1 MKTRFA
7 ALAIAAAMAVSAL
20 TGCGSGNLNSDD
32 VVAEFGDTKIKAGVA
47 EFYARYQQASYEAY
61 YMPYYG
67 DNMWTTEVS
76 DGSTYEDSVKNNALD
91 TLKTMYVLETHM
103 DEYNVEY
110 TSDDE
115 AAVAEAAQAFV
126 DANDGEALSASAG
139 NIENVKEVLKL
150 ITIQRKMYN
159 AMIEDA
165 DTEVSDDE
173 AAQKSMSYAFFSFE
187 TTDDSGNKT
196 TLDDDGKVALKET
209 AMNFQTEAANGTKTF
224 EECAEKAGVE
234 AQTATF
240 DSDTT
245 SPSTDL
251 IKAADVLG
259 EGQVTDVIETD
270 SGYYVAKVTSM
281 LDREATDAKKTSIIS
296 ERQQTLYNDLCKE
309 WVDDADITVHENVWK
324 KLDFT
329 KHGVTMKTQSNTDN
343 TESGSDSTTDSNTDS
358 NTDNTESGTDTNTET
373 NSATESNK

>member
-270 SGYYVAKVTSM
+270 SGYYVAQVTSM

-296 ERQQTLYNDLCKE
+296 ERQQTLYSDLCKE
-309 WVDDADITVHENVWK
+309 WVEAADITVHENVWK

-343 TESGSDSTTDSNTDS
+343 TESGSDSTTDSNTD
-358 NTDNTESGTDTNTET
+358 NTESGTDTNTEP

>member
-139 NIENVKEVLKL
+139 DIENVKEVLKL

-187 TTDDSGNKT
+187 TTDNSGNKT

-270 SGYYVAKVTSM
+270 SGYYVAQVTSM

-296 ERQQTLYNDLCKE
+296 ERQQTLYSDLCKE

-343 TESGSDSTTDSNTDS
+343 TESGSDSTTDSNTD
-358 NTDNTESGTDTNTET
+358 NTESGTDTNTET

>member
-196 TLDDDGKVALKET
+196 TLDDDGKGALKET
-209 AMNFQTEAANGTKTF
+209 AKNFQTEAANGTKTF

-296 ERQQTLYNDLCKE
+296 ERQQTLYSDLCKE
-309 WVDDADITVHENVWK
+309 WVEAADITVHENVWK

-343 TESGSDSTTDSNTDS
+343 TESGSDSTTDSNTD
-358 NTDNTESGTDTNTET
+358 NTESGTDTNTET

>member
-309 WVDDADITVHENVWK
+309 WVDDADVTVHENVWK

-343 TESGSDSTTDSNTDS
+343 TESGSDSTTDSNTD
-358 NTDNTESGTDTNTET
+358 NTESGTDTNTET

>member
-270 SGYYVAKVTSM
+270 SGYYVAQVTSM

-296 ERQQTLYNDLCKE
+296 ERQQTLYSDLCKE
-309 WVDDADITVHENVWK
+309 WVEAADITVHENVWK

-343 TESGSDSTTDSNTDS
+343 TESSSDSTTDS

>member
-139 NIENVKEVLKL
+139 DIENVKEVLKL

-270 SGYYVAKVTSM
+270 SGYYVAQVTSM

-296 ERQQTLYNDLCKE
+296 ERQQTLYSDLCKE
-309 WVDDADITVHENVWK
+309 WVEAADITVHENVWK

-343 TESGSDSTTDSNTDS
+343 TESGSDSTTDSNTD
-358 NTDNTESGTDTNTET
+358 NTESGTDTNTET

>member
-67 DNMWTTEVS
+67 ENMWTTEVS

-343 TESGSDSTTDSNTDS
+343 TESGSDSTTDSNTD
-358 NTDNTESGTDTNTET
+358 NTESGTDTNTET

>member
-7 ALAIAAAMAVSAL
+7 ALAIAAAMVVSAL

-270 SGYYVAKVTSM
+270 SGYYVAQVTSM

-343 TESGSDSTTDSNTDS
+343 TESGSDSTTDSNTD
-358 NTDNTESGTDTNTET
+358 NTESGTDTNTET

>member
-139 NIENVKEVLKL
+139 DIENVKEVLKL

-270 SGYYVAKVTSM
+270 SGYYVAQVTSM

-309 WVDDADITVHENVWK
+309 WVDDADITVHENVWT

-343 TESGSDSTTDSNTDS
+343 TESGSDSTTDSNTD
-358 NTDNTESGTDTNTET
+358 NTESGTDTNTET

>member
-224 EECAEKAGVE
+224 EECAEEAGVE

-270 SGYYVAKVTSM
+270 SGYYVAQVTSM

-296 ERQQTLYNDLCKE
+296 ERQQTLYSDLCKE
-309 WVDDADITVHENVWK
+309 WVEAADITVHENVWK

-343 TESGSDSTTDSNTDS
+343 TESGSDSTTDSNTD
-358 NTDNTESGTDTNTET
+358 NTESGTDTNTET

>member
-32 VVAEFGDTKIKAGVA
+32 VVAEFEDTKIKAGVA

-103 DEYNVEY
+103 DEYKVEY

-270 SGYYVAKVTSM
+270 SGYYVAQVTNM

-296 ERQQTLYNDLCKE
+296 ERQQTLYSDLCKE
-309 WVDDADITVHENVWK
+309 WVEAADITVHENVWK

-343 TESGSDSTTDSNTDS
+343 TESGSDSTTDSNTD
-358 NTDNTESGTDTNTET
+358 NTESGTDTNTET

>member
-47 EFYARYQQASYEAY
+47 EFYARYQQASYEAS

-173 AAQKSMSYAFFSFE
+173 AAQKSMRYAFFSFE
-187 TTDDSGNKT
+187 TTDDSGKKT

-259 EGQVTDVIETD
+259 KGQVTDVIETD
-270 SGYYVAKVTSM
+270 SGYYVAQVTSM

-343 TESGSDSTTDSNTDS
+343 TESGSDSTTNS

>member
-32 VVAEFGDTKIKAGVA
+32 VVAEFEDTKIKAGVA

-296 ERQQTLYNDLCKE
+296 ERQQTLYSDLCKE
-309 WVDDADITVHENVWK
+309 WVEAADITVHENVWK

-343 TESGSDSTTDSNTDS
+343 TESGSDSTTDSNTD
-358 NTDNTESGTDTNTET
+358 NTESGTDTNTET

>member
-343 TESGSDSTTDSNTDS
+343 TESGSESTTDT
-358 NTDNTESGTDTNTET
+358 NTDNTESGTDTNTEN
-373 NSATESNK
+373 NSETESNK

>member
-7 ALAIAAAMAVSAL
+7 ALAIAAAMVVSAL

-139 NIENVKEVLKL
+139 DIENVKEVLKL

-270 SGYYVAKVTSM
+270 SGYYVAQVTSM

-343 TESGSDSTTDSNTDS
+343 TESGSDSTTDSNTD
-358 NTDNTESGTDTNTET
+358 NTESGTDTNTET

>member
-20 TGCGSGNLNSDD
+20 TGCGGGNLNSDD

-270 SGYYVAKVTSM
+270 SGYYVAQVTSM

-296 ERQQTLYNDLCKE
+296 ERQQTLYSDLCKE
-309 WVDDADITVHENVWK
+309 WVEAADITVHENVWK

-343 TESGSDSTTDSNTDS
+343 TESGSDSTTDSNTD
-358 NTDNTESGTDTNTET
+358 NTESGTDTNTET

>member
-32 VVAEFGDTKIKAGVA
+32 VVAEFEDTKIKAGVA

-343 TESGSDSTTDSNTDS
+343 TESGSDSTTDSNTD
-358 NTDNTESGTDTNTET
+358 NTESGTDTNTET

>member
-67 DNMWTTEVS
+67 ENMWTTEVS
-76 DGSTYEDSVKNNALD
+76 DGNTYEDSVKNNALD

-103 DEYNVEY
+103 DEYKVEY

-115 AAVAEAAQAFV
+115 ASVEKAAQAFV
-126 DANDGEALSASAG
+126 DANDEEALSASAG
-139 NIENVKEVLKL
+139 DLENVKEVLKL

-165 DTEVSDDE
+165 DTDVSDEE
-173 AAQKSMSYAFFSFE
+173 AAQKSMNYVFFSFE
-187 TTDDSGNKT
+187 TKDDSGNKT
-196 TLDDDGKVALKET
+196 TLSDDEKVTLKET
-209 AMNFQTEAANGTKTF
+209 AMNFQTEVANGTKTF
-224 EECAEKAGVE
+224 EECAEEAGVE

-240 DSDTT
+240 DSDST
-245 SPSTDL
+245 SPTTDL

-270 SGYYVAKVTSM
+270 SGYYVAKVTS
-281 LDREATDAKKTSIIS
+281 LFDREATDAKKTSIVS

-329 KHGVTMKTQSNTDN
+329 KHGVAMKTQSSTDDTENTKSE
-343 TESGSDSTTDSNTDS
+343 TNTDS
-358 NTDNTESGTDTNTET
+358 ESGTEGNSNTE
-373 NSATESNK
+373 K

>member
-270 SGYYVAKVTSM
+270 SGYYVAQVTSM

-343 TESGSDSTTDSNTDS
+343 TESGSDSTTDSNTD
-358 NTDNTESGTDTNTET
+358 NTESGTDTNTET

>member
-126 DANDGEALSASAG
+126 DANDDSALSASAG
-139 NIENVKEVLKL
+139 DIENVKEVLKL

-270 SGYYVAKVTSM
+270 SGYYVAQVTSM

-296 ERQQTLYNDLCKE
+296 ERQQTLYSDLCKE
-309 WVDDADITVHENVWK
+309 WVEAADITVHENVWK

-343 TESGSDSTTDSNTDS
+343 TESGSDSTTDSNTD
-358 NTDNTESGTDTNTET
+358 NTESGTDTNTET

>member
-67 DNMWTTEVS
+67 ENMWTTEVS

-343 TESGSDSTTDSNTDS
+343 TESGSDSATDS

>member
-139 NIENVKEVLKL
+139 DIENVKEVLKL

-209 AMNFQTEAANGTKTF
+209 AMSFQTEAANGTKTF

-343 TESGSDSTTDSNTDS
+343 TESGSDSTTDSNTD
-358 NTDNTESGTDTNTET
+358 NTESGTDTNTET

>member
-343 TESGSDSTTDSNTDS
+343 TESGSDSTTDSNTD
-358 NTDNTESGTDTNTET
+358 NTESGTDTNTET

>member
-47 EFYARYQQASYEAY
+47 EFYARYQQASYEAS

-270 SGYYVAKVTSM
+270 SGYYVAQVTSM

-343 TESGSDSTTDSNTDS
+343 TESGSEST
-358 NTDNTESGTDTNTET
+358 TDTNTEN
-373 NSATESNK
+373 NSETESNK

>member
-139 NIENVKEVLKL
+139 DIENVKEVLKL

-343 TESGSDSTTDSNTDS
+343 TESGSDSTTDSNTD
-358 NTDNTESGTDTNTET
+358 NTESGTDTNTET

>member
-32 VVAEFGDTKIKAGVA
+32 VVAVFGDTKIKAGVA

-165 DTEVSDDE
+165 DTEVLDDE

-270 SGYYVAKVTSM
+270 SGYYVAQVTSM

-296 ERQQTLYNDLCKE
+296 ERQQTLYSDLCKE
-309 WVDDADITVHENVWK
+309 WVEAADITVHENVWK

-343 TESGSDSTTDSNTDS
+343 TESGSDSTTDSNTD
-358 NTDNTESGTDTNTET
+358 NIESGTDTNTET

>member
-1 MKTRFA
+1 MKTRFT

-270 SGYYVAKVTSM
+270 SGYYVAQVTSM

-296 ERQQTLYNDLCKE
+296 ERQQTLYSDLCKE
-309 WVDDADITVHENVWK
+309 WVEAADITVHENVWK

-343 TESGSDSTTDSNTDS
+343 TESGSDSTTDSNTD
-358 NTDNTESGTDTNTET
+358 NTESGTDTNTET

>member
-270 SGYYVAKVTSM
+270 SGYYVAQVTSM

-296 ERQQTLYNDLCKE
+296 ERQQTLYSDLCKE
-309 WVDDADITVHENVWK
+309 WVEAADITVHENVWK

-343 TESGSDSTTDSNTDS
+343 TESGSDSTTDSNTD
-358 NTDNTESGTDTNTET
+358 NTESGTDTNTET

>member
-209 AMNFQTEAANGTKTF
+209 AMSFQTEAANGTKTF

-343 TESGSDSTTDSNTDS
+343 TESGSDSTTDSNTD
-358 NTDNTESGTDTNTET
+358 NTESGTDTNTET

>member
-296 ERQQTLYNDLCKE
+296 ERQQTLYSDLCKE
-309 WVDDADITVHENVWK
+309 WVEAADITVHENVWK

-343 TESGSDSTTDSNTDS
+343 TESGSDSTTDSNTD
-358 NTDNTESGTDTNTET
+358 NTESGTDTNTET

>member
-139 NIENVKEVLKL
+139 DIENVKEVLKL

-296 ERQQTLYNDLCKE
+296 ERQQTLYSDLCKE
-309 WVDDADITVHENVWK
+309 WVEAADITVHENVWK

-343 TESGSDSTTDSNTDS
+343 TESGSDSTTDSNTD
-358 NTDNTESGTDTNTET
+358 NTESGTDTNTET